1 MIWWLFPCIFCDL
14 FSNGHLSCKIPTS
27 ISPYFFSRFPHAHFS
42 EVWFSDINNMHRIFR
57 DKWMRIILV
66 FWGFLRCL
74 FYICYAK
81 ALTLLL
87 GSKPESNPQSFS
99 DIKYKSSDN
108 LQIFK
113 TILAFLVSFWPKH
126 LYRYLHETKT
136 FILFSRAT
144 LVRELNESL
153 RKKINDLWENVLY

>member
-1 MIWWLFPCIFCDL
+1 
-14 FSNGHLSCKIPTS
+14 
-27 ISPYFFSRFPHAHFS
+27 
-42 EVWFSDINNMHRIFR
+42 
-57 DKWMRIILV
+57 MRIILV

-113 TILAFLVSFWPKH
+113 TILSFLFIELKNKLSFD
-126 LYRYLHETKT
+126 EVN
-136 FILFSRAT
+136 SAG
-144 LVRELNESL
+144 
-153 RKKINDLWENVLY
+153 NVFKVIK